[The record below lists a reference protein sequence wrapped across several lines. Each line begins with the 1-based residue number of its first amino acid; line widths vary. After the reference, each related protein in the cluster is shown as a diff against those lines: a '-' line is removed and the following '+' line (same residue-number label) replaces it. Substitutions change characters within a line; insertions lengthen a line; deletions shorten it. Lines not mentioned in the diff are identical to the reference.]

1 MGELVV
7 DVISFQKIF
16 GLCGLK
22 CHIMEIWTDVTL
34 DDTRTTDGR
43 TTECEDRARILET
56 EFAISDWRYI
66 EKGVGECKM
75 GVSFCRGDKRKLCG
89 FCTKETP
96 EKYW

>member
-1 MGELVV
+1 MYLYLGNEGVLVGELVV

-34 DDTRTTDGR
+34 DDTRTDGR

-56 EFAISDWRYI
+56 EFAIQIHLIPRRGKR
-66 EKGVGECKM
+66 ERAVG
-75 GVSFCRGDKRKLCG
+75 G
-89 FCTKETP
+89 
-96 EKYW
+96 

>member
-1 MGELVV
+1 MLCLCATLTEASCICVFVYLYLGNEGVVVGELVV

-34 DDTRTTDGR
+34 DDTRTTHGQR

-56 EFAISDWRYI
+56 EFAKSV
-66 EKGVGECKM
+66 KN
-75 GVSFCRGDKRKLCG
+75 
-89 FCTKETP
+89 
-96 EKYW
+96 